1 MIAFVVVS
9 IALLAWET
17 FKLTRGPKHPGRAL
31 LNATLTA
38 AVVWFLVSPL
48 DFTAELPMWLW
59 WAIVAW
65 ASVLVGVAA
74 GRLAFQRF

>member
-17 FKLTRGPKHPGRAL
+17 IKLTRGPKRPGHAL
-31 LNATLTA
+31 LSVVLTA
-38 AVVWFLVSPL
+38 VVVWLLTSPL
-48 DFTAELPMWLW
+48 DFSAELPILLW

-65 ASVLVGVAA
+65 ESVLVGVYD
-74 GRLAFQRF
+74 GRLALSSV

>member
-9 IALLAWET
+9 IALLAWESI
-17 FKLTRGPKHPGRAL
+17 KLARGPKRPGRAL
-31 LNATLTA
+31 LNAILAA
-38 AVVWFLVSPL
+38 AVVWLLVSPL
-48 DFTAELPMWLW
+48 DFNADLPIWLW

-74 GRLAFQRF
+74 GRLALQRF

>member
-17 FKLTRGPKHPGRAL
+17 IKLARGPKRPGRAL
-31 LNATLTA
+31 LSAILTA
-38 AVVWFLVSPL
+38 VVVWLLTIPL

-74 GRLAFQRF
+74 GRLVLRRF